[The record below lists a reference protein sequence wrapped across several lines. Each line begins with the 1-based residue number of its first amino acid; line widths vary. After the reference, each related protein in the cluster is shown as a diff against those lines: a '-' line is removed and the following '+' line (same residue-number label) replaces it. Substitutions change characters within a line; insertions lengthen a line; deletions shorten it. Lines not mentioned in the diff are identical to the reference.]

1 MFQLQRGW
9 SLQGW
14 ARVCFAPATKVAVG
28 YSWKGNHY
36 MCATPEPGGVDVIA
50 LLVRYRVWFPRE
62 SHEGE
67 QCSVSK
73 LHVLNTK
80 KNAQRIYWLHLE
92 KVMVHRQ
99 NTTFSCQVCKMTTIF
114 RAYTCN
120 SVVFFFFAQLLTS
133 QVVKLWRMQFVLSSC
148 SIAWWIIIFILNRFI
163 CFVVS

>member
-1 MFQLQRGW
+1 MFSFVINNSSIIMFQLQRGW

-14 ARVCFAPATKVAVG
+14 ARVCFAPATKIAVG

-36 MCATPEPGGVDVIA
+36 ILHSISYTNVYRCVPPQSLRVSMFSP
-50 LLVRYRVWFPRE
+50 LVRYRVWFPRK
-62 SHEGE
+62 SHE
-67 QCSVSK
+67 QCSASK
-73 LHVLNTK
+73 LHVLNSK

-120 SVVFFFFAQLLTS
+120 SVVFLL
-133 QVVKLWRMQFVLSSC
+133 SC
-148 SIAWWIIIFILNRFI
+148 
-163 CFVVS
+163 